1 MLNLILLYLVYVFHI
16 FIMSLITI
24 GPIFLKNK
32 NVLLLIILINI
43 FVVTGWY
50 LYGYCFFTDIE
61 NALLYKNNHTNHTNH
76 TNNNSEENKS
86 FITIILQK
94 YFPFISDKNLHIILS
109 IIPFL
114 STFICCIKLYKKNNK

>member
-1 MLNLILLYLVYVFHI
+1 MLYLVYVFHI
-16 FIMSLITI
+16 FIMSLVTI

-32 NVLLLIILINI
+32 NLLLLIILINI

-61 NALLYKNNHTNHTNH
+61 NALHINNNIKNN
-76 TNNNSEENKS
+76 SDENKS
-86 FITIILQK
+86 FITIIFQK
-94 YFPFISDKNLHIILS
+94 YFPFISDNNLHILLS

-114 STFICCIKLYKKNNK
+114 STFICCIKLYKKYNKLCK